1 MIAAILPKIASDLSV
16 TVATAAQLV
25 SIFALS
31 YAFSSPILTAL
42 TGRLD
47 RRRLLLLSMVAFSL
61 ANVVAA
67 TTRSYVPLATAR
79 VFLACAAGLYTPNA
93 NALAAV
99 LVPPQM
105 RGRAIAIVNGGLTI
119 AIAIGVPLGAFVGNA
134 LGWRMTFAG
143 VAILAAVA
151 VAGLAAGIPP
161 GSGAGLV
168 TATLADR
175 LRVLRQP
182 KVATALFVTTI
193 WAVGTQTVYTFV
205 SPFLTSATSL
215 RGGQVGYAL
224 FVWGVSAGVGLMLG
238 GLSTDKFGV
247 RPVLRTTLAVLGVA
261 LASLSVLAHRIP
273 SNLALGPV
281 LLTMVVWGVSAWAFY
296 PAQQARLIDTAG
308 LRLTPIILSLNAS
321 FMYLGFSFGA
331 ALGAVALVKLG
342 AANIGF
348 VGAAFE
354 LAALVLLLVTS
365 RRHSPEH
372 AHSTERT

>member
-1 MIAAILPKIASDLSV
+1 
-16 TVATAAQLV
+16 
-25 SIFALS
+25 
-31 YAFSSPILTAL
+31 
-42 TGRLD
+42 
-47 RRRLLLLSMVAFSL
+47 
-61 ANVVAA
+61 
-67 TTRSYVPLATAR
+67 
-79 VFLACAAGLYTPNA
+79 
-93 NALAAV
+93 
-99 LVPPQM
+99 
-105 RGRAIAIVNGGLTI
+105 
-119 AIAIGVPLGAFVGNA
+119 
-134 LGWRMTFAG
+134 
-143 VAILAAVA
+143 
-151 VAGLAAGIPP
+151 
-161 GSGAGLV
+161 
-168 TATLADR
+168 
-175 LRVLRQP
+175 
-182 KVATALFVTTI
+182 
-193 WAVGTQTVYTFV
+193 
-205 SPFLTSATSL
+205 
-215 RGGQVGYAL
+215 
-224 FVWGVSAGVGLMLG
+224 
-238 GLSTDKFGV
+238 
-247 RPVLRTTLAVLGVA
+247 VLGVA